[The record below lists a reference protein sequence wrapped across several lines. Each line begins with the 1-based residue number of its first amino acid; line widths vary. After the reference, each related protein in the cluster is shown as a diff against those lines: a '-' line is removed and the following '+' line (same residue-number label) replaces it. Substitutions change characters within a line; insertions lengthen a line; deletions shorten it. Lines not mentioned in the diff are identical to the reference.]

1 MYKSLLL
8 VLIASV
14 PFSLINF
21 NAYLMGNS
29 PSITQAIASILFIIL
44 WFIYG
49 FFMGNK
55 KRRYFIKFAT
65 LYWMIGALLCILGYF
80 ANLAIIFI
88 PAALVFAGPL
98 YGTRYLLGVPSD
110 ILLINLS
117 IAITYLFCLIGY
129 FIGRHGKK

>member
-1 MYKSLLL
+1 M
-8 VLIASV
+8 LI
-14 PFSLINF
+14 L
-21 NAYLMGNS
+21 
-29 PSITQAIASILFIIL
+29 TQAIASFLFIIL

-80 ANLAIIFI
+80 ANLANLAIIFI

-110 ILLINLS
+110 ILFINLS
-117 IAITYLFCLIGY
+117 IAITYLSWADMVKNKIMLLN
-129 FIGRHGKK
+129 